1 MTPDDPQAK
10 FFYSHMVHWSIATI
24 TQNVNS
30 VAQLILDI
38 EIQVP
43 NDQPT
48 NKIKISLPLVV
59 SH

>member
-43 NDQPT
+43 NDQTTT
-48 NKIKISLPLVV
+48 NQLTK
-59 SH
+59 